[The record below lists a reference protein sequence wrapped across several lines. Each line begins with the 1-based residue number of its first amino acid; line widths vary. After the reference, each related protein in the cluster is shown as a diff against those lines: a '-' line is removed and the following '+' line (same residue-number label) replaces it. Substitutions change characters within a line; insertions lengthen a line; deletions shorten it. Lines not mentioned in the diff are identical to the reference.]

1 MNESLVTVNLS
12 MYCYRLWVVPPF
24 RSSPSCES
32 KKLALKKRE
41 KKKMRARRRELLE
54 WGTNINLFFTE
65 FFDLRDGLRRKRET
79 ARSLVLLSP
88 VTLNKMLCLVLN
100 VHTGLN
106 SLCSLKSN
114 LKEQKPIFYK
124 SSSLKRWPNANQY
137 DIRYVLFIFSVTR
150 QNHSPDFSPLKCL
163 NVSVS
168 VF

>member
-1 MNESLVTVNLS
+1 
-12 MYCYRLWVVPPF
+12 
-24 RSSPSCES
+24 
-32 KKLALKKRE
+32 
-41 KKKMRARRRELLE
+41 MRARRRELLE

-114 LKEQKPIFYK
+114 LKEQKLIFK
-124 SSSLKRWPNANQY
+124 QEFLLKTLTER
-137 DIRYVLFIFSVTR
+137 
-150 QNHSPDFSPLKCL
+150 
-163 NVSVS
+163 
-168 VF
+168 

>member
-24 RSSPSCES
+24 RRSPSCES
-32 KKLALKKRE
+32 RKLALKKRE
-41 KKKMRARRRELLE
+41 KKRCERAAGNSWSEALTSIFSSL
-54 WGTNINLFFTE
+54 N
-65 FFDLRDGLRRKRET
+65 FFDLCDGLRRKRET

-100 VHTGLN
+100 VHAGLN

>member
-1 MNESLVTVNLS
+1 

-163 NVSVS
+163 NVSVG
-168 VF
+168 VFYKLCPTTISF

>member
-1 MNESLVTVNLS
+1 M
-12 MYCYRLWVVPPF
+12 
-24 RSSPSCES
+24 SSPSFS
-32 KKLALKKRE
+32 AKPVVRVKKISAEKKR

-100 VHTGLN
+100 VHAGLN

-114 LKEQKPIFYK
+114 LKEQKPIFLQEFL
-124 SSSLKRWPNANQY
+124 LKTLTER
-137 DIRYVLFIFSVTR
+137 
-150 QNHSPDFSPLKCL
+150 
-163 NVSVS
+163 
-168 VF
+168 

>member
-1 MNESLVTVNLS
+1 

-100 VHTGLN
+100 VHAGLN

-163 NVSVS
+163 NVSVG
-168 VF
+168 VFYKLCPTTISF

>member
-1 MNESLVTVNLS
+1 M
-12 MYCYRLWVVPPF
+12 
-24 RSSPSCES
+24 SSPSFS
-32 KKLALKKRE
+32 VKPVVRVKKISAEKKR

-100 VHTGLN
+100 VHAGLN

-163 NVSVS
+163 NVSVG
-168 VF
+168 VFYKLCPTTISF